1 MSFGVFYQVK
11 HLLYMHFVR
20 IIILNTLKT
29 RNMYNVYFLDSLIV
43 SSGWED
49 ASQSLLK
56 ITNECENVKLTEW

>member
-1 MSFGVFYQVK
+1 MSFGVFYQVI
-11 HLLYMHFVR
+11 HLLHFVR
-20 IIILNTLKT
+20 IIILDTLKT

-56 ITNECENVKLTEW
+56 ITIECENVKLTEW